1 MDSMGRVPACAS
13 GLRSGKSWLLRLR
26 VLLAWASCLIMNSTG
41 KSVEGV
47 PERDRRGE
55 LRAESLPKA
64 TFPGGRLWGSVM
76 ATRGRGKVGEGFDP
90 DAKRGKVEIVC
101 EM

>member
-1 MDSMGRVPACAS
+1 MNSMG
-13 GLRSGKSWLLRLR
+13 W
-26 VLLAWASCLIMNSTG
+26 
-41 KSVEGV
+41 SVEGV
-47 PERDRRGE
+47 PQHDRRGE

-64 TFPGGRLWGSVM
+64 TFPGGRLWGFAIAAS
-76 ATRGRGKVGEGFDP
+76 RRGKEGEEFDL